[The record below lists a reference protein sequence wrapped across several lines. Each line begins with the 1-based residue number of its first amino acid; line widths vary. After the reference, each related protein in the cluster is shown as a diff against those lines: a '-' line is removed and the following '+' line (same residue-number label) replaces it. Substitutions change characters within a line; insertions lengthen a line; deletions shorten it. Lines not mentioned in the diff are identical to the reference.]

1 MLLFISSAEIIFL
14 LFVVLMLFGTDKLPG
29 FIRMAG
35 KIIRSVRNASNDLKS
50 EISKVSMEN
59 SVVKDI
65 EDNQTVMGYPAVP
78 LKKFLKKN

>member
-35 KIIRSVRNASNDLKS
+35 KVIRSVRNASNDLKS

-65 EDNQTVMGYPAVP
+65 EEGVKEIKDSIEDTVSRT
-78 LKKFLKKN
+78 K

>member
-14 LFVVLMLFGTDKLPG
+14 LFAVLMLFGTDKLPG

-50 EISKVSMEN
+50 EISKVSIEN

-65 EDNQTVMGYPAVP
+65 EEGVKEIKDTIEDTVSRT
-78 LKKFLKKN
+78 K

>member
-14 LFVVLMLFGTDKLPG
+14 LFAVLMLFGTDKLPG

-59 SVVKDI
+59 SVVKDVEEGVKEINDTI
-65 EDNQTVMGYPAVP
+65 EDTVSRT
-78 LKKFLKKN
+78 K

>member
-65 EDNQTVMGYPAVP
+65 EEGVKEIKDTIEDTVSMT
-78 LKKFLKKN
+78 K

>member
-14 LFVVLMLFGTDKLPG
+14 LFVVLMLFGTDKLPE

-65 EDNQTVMGYPAVP
+65 EEGVKEIKDTIEDTVSRT
-78 LKKFLKKN
+78 K

>member
-14 LFVVLMLFGTDKLPG
+14 LFAVLMLFGTDKLPG

-65 EDNQTVMGYPAVP
+65 EEGVKEIKDTIEDTVSRT
-78 LKKFLKKN
+78 K

>member
-65 EDNQTVMGYPAVP
+65 EEGVKEIKDTIEDTVSST
-78 LKKFLKKN
+78 K

>member
-65 EDNQTVMGYPAVP
+65 EEGVKEIKDTIEDTVSRS
-78 LKKFLKKN
+78 K

>member
-59 SVVKDI
+59 SIVKDI
-65 EDNQTVMGYPAVP
+65 EEGVKEIKDTIEDTVSRT
-78 LKKFLKKN
+78 K

>member
-65 EDNQTVMGYPAVP
+65 EEGVKEIKDSIEDTVSRT
-78 LKKFLKKN
+78 K

>member
-14 LFVVLMLFGTDKLPG
+14 LFAVLMLFGTDKLPG

-35 KIIRSVRNASNDLKS
+35 KIIRSVRNASNYLKS

-59 SVVKDI
+59 SVVKDVEEGVKEIKDTI
-65 EDNQTVMGYPAVP
+65 EDTVSRI
-78 LKKFLKKN
+78 K

>member
-14 LFVVLMLFGTDKLPG
+14 LFAVLMLFGTDKLQG

-65 EDNQTVMGYPAVP
+65 EEGVKEIKDTIEDTVSRT
-78 LKKFLKKN
+78 K